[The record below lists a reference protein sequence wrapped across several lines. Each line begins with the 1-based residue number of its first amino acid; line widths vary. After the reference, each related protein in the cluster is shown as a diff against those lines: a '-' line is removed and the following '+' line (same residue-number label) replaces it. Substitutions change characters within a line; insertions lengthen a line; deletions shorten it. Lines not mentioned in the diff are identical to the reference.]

1 MDVNTKVIENLKKRN
16 ERAFNIVYKKYYR
29 LVYYVAFDILHDA
42 SAAEEVMQE
51 TFIKLMSNIESYQ
64 DNGQFKKYITTIA
77 KNLALNEYKK
87 RKRYETVPLEDSFFK
102 SEDYSTIDVIL
113 TLENTLTN
121 EEAKIV
127 SLKVLFDYNFQE
139 IADEIGLTLGVTQA
153 RYYKAIEKLRKYF
166 KGEKNL

>member
-139 IADEIGLTLGVTQA
+139 IADEIGLTLGATQA

-166 KGEKNL
+166 KGEKKL

>member
-87 RKRYETVPLEDSFFK
+87 RKRYETVPLEDSFF
-102 SEDYSTIDVIL
+102 
-113 TLENTLTN
+113 
-121 EEAKIV
+121 
-127 SLKVLFDYNFQE
+127 
-139 IADEIGLTLGVTQA
+139 
-153 RYYKAIEKLRKYF
+153 
-166 KGEKNL
+166 